1 MRPWLGLARRGLPEV
16 GIALGLSAAS
26 ATSLALW
33 HPLAA
38 LPGLLPAAFALWFF
52 RDPSRRPPFG
62 ANAVLAPA
70 DGRLDDVREEP
81 VCPFFPGPALRLG
94 IYLSLLDVHV
104 NRSPFAAHARR
115 FEYRPGARRA
125 TYRVGHLDDNEQHLT
140 WFEHARDPQLVAVVR
155 QIAGPAARR
164 VCNWLRPDQTVGA
177 GERFGLIK
185 FGSRTEVWLPQRPD
199 LRVLGQRGQRVRAG
213 ETVLAEFEGIANT
226 AGVPA
231 SCTTPEVSP

>member
-16 GIALGLSAAS
+16 GIAFGLSAVS
-26 ATSLALW
+26 ATGLALW

-52 RDPSRRPPFG
+52 RDPSRRPPSI

-81 VCPFFPGPALRLG
+81 ACPFFPGPALRLG

-104 NRSPFAAHARR
+104 NRTPFAARARR

-125 TYRVGHLDDNEQHLT
+125 TYRVGQLDDNEQHLT
-140 WFEHARDPQLVAVVR
+140 WFEHAADPQLIAVVR

-164 VCNWLRPDQTVGA
+164 VCNWLAPDQAVGA

-185 FGSRTEVWLPQRPD
+185 FGSRTEVWLPQRQD
-199 LRVLGQRGQRVRAG
+199 LRLLATRGQRVRAG
-213 ETVLAEFEGIANT
+213 ETVLAEFQAIANT
-226 AGVPA
+226 AGA
-231 SCTTPEVSP
+231 RTSCARPEVSP